1 MRLIK
6 NEEKN
11 PGRYGWDVDDDDL
24 KAWSESMCGY
34 FWEMKWLSFGY
45 Q

>member
-1 MRLIK
+1 MCCVCMRLIK

-24 KAWSESMCGY
+24 KA
-34 FWEMKWLSFGY
+34 
-45 Q
+45 